1 MHINVY
7 VCANGN
13 VQWMDK
19 RDETDARTDE
29 RTDERTKQKMK
40 ENEKKKMGIEKENDA

>member
-29 RTDERTKQKMK
+29 RTKQKMK